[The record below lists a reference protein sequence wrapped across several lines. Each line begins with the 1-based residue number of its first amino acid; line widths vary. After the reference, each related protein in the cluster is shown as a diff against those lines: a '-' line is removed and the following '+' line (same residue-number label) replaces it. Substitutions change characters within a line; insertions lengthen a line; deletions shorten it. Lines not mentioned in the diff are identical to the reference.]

1 MTRLRR
7 WAYDLLEPSI
17 SGSRAARSIE
27 LLLIILIFL
36 NIIAIILE
44 SVKEINAE
52 YHPFFHFLE
61 TFSVI
66 IFSIEYFLRVWTS
79 VENPKYRHSRKHYIF
94 SGMAVIDLLSILPF
108 YLDLLLGF
116 IAFDLLFL
124 RVIRLFRLFRL
135 LKIAR
140 YLKALNIMQAV
151 IKERKEQILVS
162 IMFILFLL
170 VIVSTIMFYV
180 ENEAQPKQFSSIPAT
195 MWWGIATLTTV
206 GYGDMIPVT
215 PFGKVLG
222 GMIAILGIGLFALP
236 AGIFSSGLTEYMYGK
251 KKHNTPKRCPHCGG
265 ELQD

>member
-1 MTRLRR
+1 MNRLRK
-7 WAYDLLEPSI
+7 WAYELLEPST

-27 LLLIILIFL
+27 LLLIVLIFL
-36 NIIAIILE
+36 NIVAIMLE
-44 SVKEINAE
+44 SVQEINGE
-52 YHPFFHFLE
+52 YKDFFHFLE

-66 IFSIEYFLRVWTS
+66 IFSIEYGLRVWTS
-79 VENPKYRHSRKHYIF
+79 VENPKYSHSRSKYIF
-94 SGMAVIDLLSILPF
+94 SGLAIVDLLSILPF
-108 YLDLLLGF
+108 YLDLILGF
-116 IAFDLLFL
+116 MAFDLLFL

-140 YLKALNIMQAV
+140 YLKALSIMQAV
-151 IKERKEQILVS
+151 MKERKEQILVS

-180 ENEAQPKQFSSIPAT
+180 ENAAQPELFSSIPAT
-195 MWWGIATLTTV
+195 MWWGIETLTTV

-251 KKHNTPKRCPHCGG
+251 NKRQTIKRCPHCGG
-265 ELQD
+265 EIHE